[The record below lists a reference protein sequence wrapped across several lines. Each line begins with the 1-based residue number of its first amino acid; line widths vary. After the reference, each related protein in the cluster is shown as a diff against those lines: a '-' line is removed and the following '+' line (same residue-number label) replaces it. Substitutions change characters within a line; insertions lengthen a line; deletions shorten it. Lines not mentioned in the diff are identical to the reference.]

1 LPVVNNFLSDK
12 IFLMS
17 SSAAGKQLGFLLARH
32 GRIMNTRLRQALDS
46 SGLSPRHAVLLC
58 RLDDSGPLSQQD
70 LIDILSIDASGLVAV
85 LNDLERAGLA
95 ERRRDPAD
103 RRRHIVEI
111 TAEGKR
117 AVASIEV
124 AVADVEQEAFAG
136 FSSDE
141 LQQLHALLS
150 RIHGEPADEACED

>member
-1 LPVVNNFLSDK
+1 
-12 IFLMS
+12 MS
-17 SSAAGKQLGFLLARH
+17 PSAASQQLGFLLARH

-58 RLDDSGPLSQQD
+58 RLDESGPVSQQG
-70 LIDILSIDASGLVAV
+70 LIDILSIDASALVAV
-85 LNDLERAGLA
+85 LNDLENEGLA

-111 TAEGKR
+111 TADGKR

-124 AVADVEQEAFAG
+124 AVADVEREAFAG
-136 FSSDE
+136 FSADE
-141 LQQLHALLS
+141 LQQLHGLLS
-150 RIHGEPADEACED
+150 RIHGEPADEACAED

>member
-1 LPVVNNFLSDK
+1 MINNFHSDK

-17 SSAAGKQLGFLLARH
+17 TSAAGKQLGFLLARH

-58 RLDDSGPLSQQD
+58 RLDESGPLSQQG
-70 LIDILSIDASGLVAV
+70 LIDTLSIDASGLVAV
-85 LNDLERAGLA
+85 LNDLEREGLA

-111 TAEGKR
+111 TADGKR

-124 AVADVEQEAFAG
+124 AVADVEREAFAG
-136 FSSDE
+136 FSADE
-141 LQQLHALLS
+141 LSQLHGLLS
-150 RIHGEPADEACED
+150 RIHAEPADEACDED

>member
-1 LPVVNNFLSDK
+1 
-12 IFLMS
+12 MS
-17 SSAAGKQLGFLLARH
+17 PSAADKQLGFLLARH

-58 RLDDSGPLSQQD
+58 RLDDSGPISQQG
-70 LIDILSIDASGLVAV
+70 LIEILSIDASALVAV
-85 LNDLERAGLA
+85 LNDLESGGLA
-95 ERRRDPAD
+95 ERHRDPAD

-124 AVADVEQEAFAG
+124 AVGDVEREAFAG
-136 FSSDE
+136 FSADE
-141 LQQLHALLS
+141 LQQLHGLLS
-150 RIHGEPADEACED
+150 RIHAEPSDEACAED

>member
-1 LPVVNNFLSDK
+1 
-12 IFLMS
+12 MS
-17 SSAAGKQLGFLLARH
+17 TSAAGKQLGFLLARH

-58 RLDDSGPLSQQD
+58 RLKESGPISQQH
-70 LIDILSIDASGLVAV
+70 LIEILFIDASALVTV
-85 LNDLERAGLA
+85 LNDLENERLV

-124 AVADVEQEAFAG
+124 AVADVEREAFAG
-136 FSSDE
+136 FSTDE
-141 LQQLHALLS
+141 LAQLHGLLS
-150 RIHGEPADEACED
+150 RIHAEPADEACDED

>member
-1 LPVVNNFLSDK
+1 MINNFHSDK

-17 SSAAGKQLGFLLARH
+17 TSAAGKQVGFLLARH

-58 RLDDSGPLSQQD
+58 RLDESGPLSQQG
-70 LIDILSIDASGLVAV
+70 LIDTLSIDASGLVAV
-85 LNDLERAGLA
+85 LNDLEREGLA

-111 TAEGKR
+111 TADGKR

-124 AVADVEQEAFAG
+124 AVADVEREAFAG
-136 FSSDE
+136 FSADE
-141 LQQLHALLS
+141 LSQLHGLLS
-150 RIHGEPADEACED
+150 RIHAEPADEACDED

>member
-1 LPVVNNFLSDK
+1 MGNNFPDDK
-12 IFLMS
+12 IFSMS
-17 SSAAGKQLGFLLARH
+17 PSAAGRQLGFLVARH
-32 GRIMNTRLRQALDS
+32 GRIMNTRLRQALGS

-58 RLDDSGPLSQQD
+58 RLDESGPISQQG
-70 LIDILSIDASGLVAV
+70 LIEILSIDASALVAV
-85 LNDLERAGLA
+85 LNDLEREGLA

-111 TAEGKR
+111 TAGGKR

-124 AVADVEQEAFAG
+124 AVGDVEREAFAG

-141 LQQLHALLS
+141 LQQLHGLLS
-150 RIHGEPADEACED
+150 RIHSEPLDEACAED

>member
-1 LPVVNNFLSDK
+1 
-12 IFLMS
+12 M
-17 SSAAGKQLGFLLARH
+17 
-32 GRIMNTRLRQALDS
+32 
-46 SGLSPRHAVLLC
+46 LLC

-111 TAEGKR
+111 TADGKQ

-136 FSSDE
+136 FSADE

-150 RIHGEPADEACED
+150 RIHGEPADAACED

>member
-1 LPVVNNFLSDK
+1 
-12 IFLMS
+12 
-17 SSAAGKQLGFLLARH
+17 
-32 GRIMNTRLRQALDS
+32 MNTRLRQALDS

-58 RLDDSGPLSQQD
+58 RLDDSGPISQQG
-70 LIDILSIDASGLVAV
+70 LIEILSIDASALVAV
-85 LNDLERAGLA
+85 LNDLESGGLA

-124 AVADVEQEAFAG
+124 AVGDVEREAFAG
-136 FSSDE
+136 FSADE
-141 LQQLHALLS
+141 LQQLHGLLS
-150 RIHGEPADEACED
+150 RIHAEPADEACAED

>member
-1 LPVVNNFLSDK
+1 
-12 IFLMS
+12 MGT
-17 SSAAGKQLGFLLARH
+17 SAAGKQLGFLLARH

-58 RLDDSGPLSQQD
+58 RLEESGPISQQQ
-70 LIDILSIDASGLVAV
+70 LIEILFIDASALVSV
-85 LNDLERAGLA
+85 LNDLENERLV

-111 TAEGKR
+111 TPDGKH

-136 FSSDE
+136 FSADE
-141 LQQLHALLS
+141 LSQLHGLLS
-150 RIHGEPADEACED
+150 RIHAEPADEACDED

>member
-1 LPVVNNFLSDK
+1 MVINNFLSDK
-12 IFLMS
+12 ILLMS

-32 GRIMNTRLRQALDS
+32 GRVMNTRLRQALDS
-46 SGLSPRHAVLLC
+46 TGLSPRHAVLLC
-58 RLDDSGPLSQQD
+58 QLEESGPLSQQG
-70 LIDILSIDASGLVAV
+70 LIDVLSIDASGLVAV
-85 LNDLERAGLA
+85 LNDLEREGLA

-111 TAEGKR
+111 TADGKR

-136 FSSDE
+136 FSADE
-141 LQQLHALLS
+141 LQQLHGLLS
-150 RIHGEPADEACED
+150 RIHGEPADEACAED

>member
-1 LPVVNNFLSDK
+1 
-12 IFLMS
+12 MS
-17 SSAAGKQLGFLLARH
+17 TSAAGTQLGFLLARH

-58 RLDDSGPLSQQD
+58 GLEESGPISQQD
-70 LIDILSIDASGLVAV
+70 LIEILFVDASALVSV
-85 LNDLERAGLA
+85 LNDLENERLV

-111 TAEGKR
+111 TPEGKR

-124 AVADVEQEAFAG
+124 ALTGVEREAFAG
-136 FSSDE
+136 FSADE
-141 LQQLHALLS
+141 LSQLHGLLS
-150 RIHGEPADEACED
+150 RIHAEPTDEACAED

>member
-1 LPVVNNFLSDK
+1 
-12 IFLMS
+12 MS

-58 RLDDSGPLSQQD
+58 QLEESGPLSQQG
-70 LIDILSIDASGLVAV
+70 LIDVLSIDASGLVAV
-85 LNDLERAGLA
+85 LNDLEREGLA

-111 TAEGKR
+111 TAAGKH

-136 FSSDE
+136 FSADE
-141 LQQLHALLS
+141 LQQLHRLLS
-150 RIHGEPADEACED
+150 RVHTEPADEACAED

>member
-1 LPVVNNFLSDK
+1 
-12 IFLMS
+12 M
-17 SSAAGKQLGFLLARH
+17 ARH

-58 RLDDSGPLSQQD
+58 RLEESGPLSQQG
-70 LIDILSIDASGLVAV
+70 LIDALSIDASGLVAV
-85 LNDLERAGLA
+85 LNDLEREGLA

-124 AVADVEQEAFAG
+124 AVADVEHEAFAG
-136 FSSDE
+136 FSADE
-141 LQQLHALLS
+141 LQQLHRLLS
-150 RIHGEPADEACED
+150 RVHAEPADEACAED

>member
-1 LPVVNNFLSDK
+1 
-12 IFLMS
+12 MS
-17 SSAAGKQLGFLLARH
+17 TSAAGKQLGFLLARH

-58 RLDDSGPLSQQD
+58 RLEESGPISQQH
-70 LIDILSIDASGLVAV
+70 LIEILFIDASALVSV
-85 LNDLERAGLA
+85 LNDLENERLV

-111 TAEGKR
+111 TPDGKH

-136 FSSDE
+136 FSADE
-141 LQQLHALLS
+141 LSQLHGLLS
-150 RIHGEPADEACED
+150 RIHVDSADEACDED